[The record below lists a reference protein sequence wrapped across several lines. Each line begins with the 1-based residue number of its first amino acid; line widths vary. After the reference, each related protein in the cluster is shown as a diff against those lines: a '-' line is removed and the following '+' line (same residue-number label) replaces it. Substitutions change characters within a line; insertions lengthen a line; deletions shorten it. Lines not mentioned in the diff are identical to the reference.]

1 MPFDKGQPGAPE
13 STPSEAT
20 TSEATPATLRTQ
32 AEGRVADY
40 FANRTPPPDPETLSR
55 DFQLQQHEL
64 QVHQIELSLQME
76 ELQRSNAELGRMR
89 DTYRDLYDLTPV
101 GYFTLSKDGR
111 ILEVNR
117 AGCQLMGAERGK
129 LIRQRF
135 SGYLTEDSGVPFA
148 LLLRRAFAGGQ
159 SGGQP
164 GTQAS
169 AQTVRAELTLAL
181 PGGGETHIQLDA
193 QAEAGSHPPY
203 LRAAVTDISALK
215 RAQQDV
221 IMLNATLE
229 QRVQDRTARIRELS
243 DELETFVQAVTHNLQ
258 TPLRQFT
265 ALAELL
271 RRRLPDG
278 EHLPQQDHALQGDD
292 SQTWHYV
299 RQMLGS
305 VDRLN
310 VLVSALADYFRTG
323 QQSSISMSV
332 SLERVLEDVERDLR
346 PQLQGRE
353 VVWHKDPLPTVTGD
367 PQNLKDI
374 FTALLDNALKFSA
387 GQEKSEISIL
397 VRENGSEYL
406 IGVRDNGVGF
416 SAAQQG
422 RLFGVF
428 QRLHSERDFSGLGI
442 GLARVRRAALRQ
454 GGRVW
459 AEGQEGQGSCFWVA
473 LPRDGLPAP

>member
-1 MPFDKGQPGAPE
+1 MFFRRNPPENDE
-13 STPSEAT
+13 STRADE
-20 TSEATPATLRTQ
+20 LRTQ
-32 AEGRVADY
+32 AERQIRDSSAVSTPTSNAARLELDY
-40 FANRTPPPDPETLSR
+40 QA
-55 DFQLQQHEL
+55 QQHEL
-64 QVHQIELSLQME
+64 QVHQIEFSLQMD
-76 ELQRSNAELGRMR
+76 ELQRNNAELQRMR

-101 GYFTLSKDGR
+101 GYFTLSEDGR

-117 AGCQLMGAERGK
+117 AGCQLLGAERGK

-135 SGYLTEDSGVPFA
+135 SAYLNEDSGVPFA
-148 LLLRRAFAGGQ
+148 LLLRRAFANGQ
-159 SGGQP
+159 LADQSSG
-164 GTQAS
+164 
-169 AQTVRAELTLAL
+169 QTARAELTLAL

-193 QAEAGSHPPY
+193 RAEAGSHPPY

-221 IMLNATLE
+221 ITLNADLE

-278 EHLPQQDHALQGDD
+278 ENLPQQGQDLQGHD
-292 SQTWHYV
+292 SQGDGPQTRHYV
-299 RQMLGS
+299 QQMLGS

-310 VLVSALADYFRTG
+310 TLVTALADYFRTG
-323 QQSSISMSV
+323 QQSSRSMSV
-332 SLERVLEDVERDLR
+332 SLERVLEDVERDLQ

-387 GQEKSEISIL
+387 GQERSEISIL
-397 VRENGSEYL
+397 ARETGSEYL

-416 SAAQQG
+416 NATQQG

-459 AEGQEGQGSCFWVA
+459 AEGKEGRGSCFWVA
-473 LPRDGLPAP
+473 LPRDGPPAP